1 MRDEIIKRTL
11 ILTVT
16 SLIVFFFITLYLTS
30 SLNRK
35 SLEENLISISKVVDS
50 DIGKTTTEQEMFDV
64 VNNYTQDSNYLRI
77 VVTNSYGSFIID
89 SSNDAEDLNEKLT
102 DKELNLTTEEL
113 QSKRIYVIGSEIFYI
128 TKINDDII
136 VRTSI
141 EIKYGTNYVLLSA
154 FYMLVLVIGVVVI
167 GIIYTRKTSDMVID
181 AFRNISDN
189 LSTINRG
196 EYKTLDENHKFDEV
210 NTAIKEINKI
220 NESIYSY
227 IQNISYE
234 RDKVNFIVD
243 NMEQGLIISRM
254 DGEIRLINQAALN
267 ILSKNKDEIKSL
279 EDIFSEGDCKKIKN
293 VIDNLFFDYY
303 NQKKDKVYEIIASNI
318 NRNWKG
324 RGEQHLIFISI
335 IDVTED
341 RKNDEIKS
349 EFISSAS
356 HELKTPITSISGFS
370 ELLIDNFDNINR
382 DKIINY
388 LTKIHQESIHMK
400 ETIDELLYLSNLEN
414 KNLDLSEDVYLDEL
428 VDEVYNEYYDLA
440 KKEGLVLSK
449 EVVPAKTL
457 GSNNLI
463 KHLITNLVENA
474 IKYNKENGSIDI
486 AIEKNDD
493 YTILKISDT
502 GIGIEEK
509 NLDKIFDRFYRVDE
523 SRNRKTG
530 GTGFGLP
537 ICKKICAAHN
547 TTISVSS
554 EIGVGTVFKVPFR
567 NYE

>member
-35 SLEENLISISKVVDS
+35 SLEENLVAISNVVNR
-50 DIGKTTTEQEMFDV
+50 DIESTTTEQEMV
-64 VNNYTQDSNYLRI
+64 SIVNKYTQDNDYLRI
-77 VVTNSYGSFIID
+77 VITNSYGSFIID
-89 SSNDAEDLNEKLT
+89 SLNDSENINEKLT
-102 DKELNLTTEEL
+102 DRELNLIDEDLE
-113 QSKRIYVIGSEIFYI
+113 SKRIYVIANDIFYI

-141 EIKYGTNYVLLSA
+141 EIKFGPNYVLLGA
-154 FYMLVLVIGVVVI
+154 FYMLVLIIGVIVV
-167 GIIYTRKTSDMVID
+167 GIIYTRKTSDMVVD

-227 IQNISYE
+227 IQNISHE

-243 NMEQGLIISRM
+243 NMEQGLIISKL
-254 DGEIRLINQAALN
+254 DGEVRLINNAAESILN
-267 ILSKNKDEIKSL
+267 KKAKEIKTL
-279 EDIFSEGDCKKIKN
+279 EDIFSDGDCKKIKN

-303 NQKKDKVYEIIASNI
+303 DQNKDKVYEVIVSNI
-318 NRNWKG
+318 NREWEG

-341 RKNDEIKS
+341 RKNDEIKA

-370 ELLIDNFDNINR
+370 ELLIDNLDNISK
-382 DKIINY
+382 DKIMNY

-428 VDEVYNEYYDLA
+428 VNEVYNEYYDKA
-440 KKEGLVLSK
+440 KDAGLVLTK
-449 EVVPAKTL
+449 EVVATKTL

-486 AIEKNDD
+486 SLEKNND

-502 GIGIEEK
+502 GVGIEEK

-530 GTGFGLP
+530 GIGFGLP

-554 EIGVGTVFKVPFR
+554 KLGVGTVFEVPFR

>member
-30 SLNRK
+30 TLNRK
-35 SLEENLISISKVVDS
+35 ALEENLISISNVVNGE
-50 DIGKTTTEQEMFDV
+50 IEKTTTEQEMNSV
-64 VNNYTQDSNYLRI
+64 VNNFTQDNDYLKI
-77 VVTNSYGSFIID
+77 VVTNSYGAFIID
-89 SSNDAEDLNEKLT
+89 SSNDSEHINERLNDDELDLIS
-102 DKELNLTTEEL
+102 EEL
-113 QSKRIYVIGSEIFYI
+113 ETKRTYVMGNELFYI

-141 EIKYGTNYVLLSA
+141 TIKFGPNYVLLSA
-154 FYMLVLVIGVVVI
+154 FYMLVLVIAVIVI
-167 GIIYTRKTSDMVID
+167 GIIFTRKTSDMVVD

-196 EYKTLDENHKFDEV
+196 EYKMLDENHKFEEV
-210 NTAIKEINKI
+210 NRAVKEINKI

-227 IQNISYE
+227 IQNISHE

-254 DGEIRLINQAALN
+254 DGEVRLINKAAEN
-267 ILSKNKDEIKSL
+267 ILNKSASDVKTL
-279 EDIFSEGDCKKIKN
+279 DDIFSEGDCKRIKN

-303 NQKKDKVYEIIASNI
+303 DQRKDKIYEIIASNI
-318 NRNWKG
+318 NREWEG

-341 RKNDEIKS
+341 RKNDEIKA
-349 EFISSAS
+349 EFISNAS

-370 ELLIDNFDNINR
+370 ELLIDNFDNISK
-382 DKIINY
+382 DKIVSY

-414 KNLDLSEDVYLDEL
+414 KNLDLSEDVYLDDL
-428 VDEVYNEYYDLA
+428 VNEVYNEYFDKA
-440 KKEGLVLSK
+440 KEAGLVLTK
-449 EVVPAKTL
+449 EVVEAKTL

-486 AIEKNDD
+486 ALEKNDE
-493 YTILKISDT
+493 YTILRISDT

-509 NLDKIFDRFYRVDE
+509 NLDKIFERFYRVDE
-523 SRNRKTG
+523 SRSRKTG

-554 EIGVGTVFKVPFR
+554 EIGVGTVFEVPFR